1 MTEQPTTPAAIAR
14 VFTQAWASHD
24 MDTAAGYLAED
35 VTFDGPVGHSI
46 GKQAYVEG
54 LSKFAQL
61 VTGATILAAFGDDT
75 QALIMYELAT
85 PNFGTLTCAEWLTFR
100 DEKIA
105 ADRFTYDTFPVRGGT
120 AAASQ
125 ASSAPNPTAPAE

>member
-1 MTEQPTTPAAIAR
+1 MTEQLTTATLAR
-14 VFTQAWASHD
+14 AFTQAWASHD

-35 VTFDGPVGHSI
+35 VTFDGPVGHSV

-61 VTGATILAAFGDDT
+61 VTGVKILAALGDDS

-85 PNFGTLTCAEWLTFR
+85 PKFGTLTSAELLTFHNG
-100 DEKIA
+100 KIA
-105 ADRFTYDTFPVRGGT
+105 ADKLTFDTFPIRGAG
-120 AAASQ
+120 AAGQ
-125 ASSAPNPTAPAE
+125 PPSAPTPPAPSE